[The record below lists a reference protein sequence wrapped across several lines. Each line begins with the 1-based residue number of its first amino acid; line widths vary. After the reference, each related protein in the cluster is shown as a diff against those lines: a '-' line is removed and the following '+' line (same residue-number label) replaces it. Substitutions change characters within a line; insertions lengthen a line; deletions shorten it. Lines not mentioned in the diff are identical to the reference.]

1 MSDSGLV
8 SQREFE
14 IVNFAMARFHIHHMR
29 RIVSFLKM
37 DFESAYIWG
46 TLAILNLVSRMCP
59 PIGMDA
65 CATVPG
71 DPNVPLAP
79 VRLTDLAMICGIP
92 IETVRRK
99 LKKLQLR
106 SKVEQAD
113 NGMWCIVS
121 QSFDTAT
128 LQFTYE
134 SVAEFRRT
142 AELLDRLVDK
152 TRLQDYKA
160 TLA

>member
-1 MSDSGLV
+1 MTDPALV

-14 IVNFAMARFHIHHMR
+14 SVNFAMARFHIHHMR
-29 RIVSFLKM
+29 RIASFLKM

-46 TLAILNLVSRMCP
+46 TLAILNLVARMSSL
-59 PIGMDA
+59 IALDA
-65 CATVPG
+65 CAADTG
-71 DPNVPLAP
+71 DPSVPLTP

-99 LKKLQLR
+99 LKKLQQR

-113 NGMWCIVS
+113 DGMWYIVN
-121 QSFDTAT
+121 QSFDKAT

-142 AELLDRLVDK
+142 AELLDRLIDK
-152 TRLQDYKA
+152 TRLQA
-160 TLA
+160 C